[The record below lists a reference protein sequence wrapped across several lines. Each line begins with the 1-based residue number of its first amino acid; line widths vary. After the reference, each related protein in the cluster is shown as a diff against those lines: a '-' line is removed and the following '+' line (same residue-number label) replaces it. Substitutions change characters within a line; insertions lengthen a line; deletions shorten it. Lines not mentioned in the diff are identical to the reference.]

1 MSEGGFYLTL
11 PCNASLAVY
20 PENIISSYRTMLART
35 INLKGEWEVGLI
47 EFEYPKSWYTFPEE
61 DGAYIVKG
69 DQITPEDDEGQVAG
83 HYAVG
88 EGIKIHINDGSQS
101 ISKLCNTLKTGYYE
115 DVLFLIR
122 EINTTLP
129 PGTTLGYDH
138 VKNRV
143 FLKAPP
149 KMSLTFYGKLAVIL
163 GLKPGVAIESAD
175 QANEVYDGR
184 ITTVMHAPH
193 QADINGG
200 FYSLYIY
207 TDIIEY
213 QSVGDASVPLLR
225 CVHIDG
231 ENNKIVSVRYD
242 KAHYVPVNKT
252 TITDITIEVKD
263 DQNQNVR
270 FTYGKVSAKL
280 HFRPVKLGVF

>member
-1 MSEGGFYLTL
+1 
-11 PCNASLAVY
+11 
-20 PENIISSYRTMLART
+20 MLART
-35 INLKGEWEVGLI
+35 ISLKGEWEVGLI
-47 EFEYPKSWYTFPEE
+47 EFEFPKSWYTFPEE
-61 DGAYIVKG
+61 DGAYI
-69 DQITPEDDEGQVAG
+69 ITQDDDGWKKSDHHV
-83 HYAVG
+83 VG
-88 EGIKIHINDGSQS
+88 EGIKIHISNGAQT

-149 KMSLTFYGKLAVIL
+149 KISLTFYGKLAVIL
-163 GLKPGVAIESAD
+163 GLTPGVAIESANT
-175 QANEVYDGR
+175 ANEEEYGR
-184 ITTVMHAPH
+184 GITAVTYAPY

-213 QSVGDASVPLLR
+213 QSVGDAHVPLLR

-231 ENNKIVSVRYD
+231 ENNKILSVRYD

-263 DQNQNVR
+263 DQNQKVR

-280 HFRPVKLGVF
+280 HFRPVKQGLF

>member
-20 PENIISSYRTMLART
+20 PENTISSYRTMLART
-35 INLKGEWEVGLI
+35 INLKGQWEVGLI
-47 EFEYPKSWYTFPEE
+47 EFEYPISWYTFPEE
-61 DGAYIVKG
+61 DAAYIVTSG
-69 DQITPEDDEGQVAG
+69 QNTSEDDEEQVSER
-83 HYAVG
+83 HAVG
-88 EGIKIHINDGSQS
+88 DGIKIQISNGSRP
-101 ISKLCNTLKTGYYE
+101 ISKLCNTLRTGYYE

-122 EINTTLP
+122 EINATLP
-129 PGTTLGYDH
+129 PRMTLGYDH

-149 KMSLTFYGKLAVIL
+149 KTSLTFYGKLAVIL
-163 GLKPGVAIESAD
+163 GLKPGVAIESAE
-175 QANEVYDGR
+175 QVNEDYSDRVASVAY
-184 ITTVMHAPH
+184 APH
-193 QADINGG
+193 QADINAG

-213 QSVGDASVPLLR
+213 QSVGDAYVPLLR

-242 KAHYVPVNKT
+242 KAHYVPINKT
-252 TITDITIEVKD
+252 SITEISIEVKD
-263 DQNQNVR
+263 DQNQKIP
-270 FTYGKVSAKL
+270 FTYGKVCAKL
-280 HFRPVKLGVF
+280 HFRPVKQSVF

>member
-1 MSEGGFYLTL
+1 
-11 PCNASLAVY
+11 
-20 PENIISSYRTMLART
+20 MLART

-47 EFEYPKSWYTFPEE
+47 EYEYPKSWYTFPEE
-61 DGAYIVKG
+61 DSAYIVKKG
-69 DQITPEDDEGQVAG
+69 QNTLEEGIAQIPE

-88 EGIKIHINDGSQS
+88 DGNKIHINNGSRRV
-101 ISKLCNTLKTGYYE
+101 SKLCNTLKTGYYE

-129 PGTTLGYDH
+129 PGMTLGYDH

-163 GLKPGVAIESAD
+163 GLNPGVSIESAD
-175 QANEVYDGR
+175 HANKDYDGGVAAM
-184 ITTVMHAPH
+184 TYAPH

-207 TDIIEY
+207 TDIIQY
-213 QSVGDASVPLLR
+213 QSVGDAYAPLLR

-242 KAHYVPVNKT
+242 KAHYVPVNKS

-280 HFRPVKLGVF
+280 HFRPVKQGVF

>member
-20 PENIISSYRTMLART
+20 PENTISSYRTMLART
-35 INLKGEWEVGLI
+35 ISLKGEWEVGLI
-47 EFEYPKSWYTFPEE
+47 EFEFPKSWYTFPEE
-61 DGAYIVKG
+61 DGAYIVT
-69 DQITPEDDEGQVAG
+69 QEDDGGKKSE

-88 EGIKIHINDGSQS
+88 EGIKIHINNGAQT

-163 GLKPGVAIESAD
+163 GLNPGVAIESTNH
-175 QANEVYDGR
+175 ANEEEEYGR
-184 ITTVMHAPH
+184 GITAVTYAPH

-213 QSVGDASVPLLR
+213 QSVGDAHVPLLR

-231 ENNKIVSVRYD
+231 ENNKILSVRYD

-263 DQNQNVR
+263 DQNQKVR

-280 HFRPVKLGVF
+280 HFRPVKQGVF